1 MLFFDDNNEMA
12 MRLEFSVGV
21 GAEVGGDSLGF
32 RGMALGDG
40 SGRGVSLKVTWMKD
54 SGGWG

>member
-12 MRLEFSVGV
+12 MRLEFSSGV

-40 SGRGVSLKVTWMKD
+40 SGRGVSLK
-54 SGGWG
+54 SHG